1 MLVLAPQE
9 AAEAL
14 ALRARPGAAGA
25 LVVIDGATGAG
36 KTQLAGRV
44 RARLRRQG
52 CQVAVLST
60 DLLVPG
66 WAGLAEGVSR
76 AAALL
81 AALADGQEG
90 RAPTWDWQQMAP
102 GDELCLPPLAG
113 GVLVV
118 EGSGALAAAAQD
130 LRPLRVV
137 RVLVEA
143 PRALRHARIAAR
155 DSYTWDVEAWQ
166 RQEERQRARWQRQ
179 AAWRP
184 EVLVRHA

>member
-1 MLVLAPQE
+1 MLAPQE

-76 AAALL
+76 TAALL
-81 AALADGQEG
+81 AALAGGQDGH
-90 RAPTWDWQQMAP
+90 APTWDWQQMAP

-166 RQEERQRARWQRQ
+166 RQEERQRARWQQQ

-184 EVLVRHA
+184 DVLVRHA